1 MMKTTVGTW
10 KKWLWA
16 CLGLLLAIG
25 IVFGILSF
33 REFRLNERRNEA
45 LAELE
50 ARRGEY
56 DEQSIVLADTSLVE
70 ARKLAERFGAALR
83 ITEDGKFAVLR
94 LPEGTSILDIY
105 SDEAN
110 NAYIKDMQADYSVSV
125 ADLTDSENA
134 GRTPISPNYI
144 VEDSLYKNQGYLD
157 YVNIGKTWNTTKGSG
172 VTVAVIDTGIDTD
185 HPEFAGKISEYSYNA
200 TEDKIVKDYLT
211 EDGTYDWSLI
221 EDEQGHG
228 TAVAGVIA
236 AQMNGAGIVGIAPDV
251 NLIVIKAE
259 CDEQGKF
266 KRASDLVFALYYAIE
281 RDVSVV
287 NMSFGGAGS
296 NPYASATQLALDSDV
311 ICVAAAGN
319 ESTTALTYPA
329 ADERVFG
336 VGALEDGGWGLASYS
351 NYGENVNLVAP
362 GTVYTAK
369 MGGGYGV
376 MDGTSFS
383 APIVTAAI
391 ALHMSQ
397 NRYTE
402 FIEVEEALYASCADL
417 GSLGED
423 FIYGYGALD
432 ISAFVTG
439 ARGTVTFNML
449 TDELENTEQIFVRG
463 VSLQD
468 IPEPE
473 RL

>member
-1 MMKTTVGTW
+1 MMKMLFGTRKGWLYAVISALIVVGV
-10 KKWLWA
+10 
-16 CLGLLLAIG
+16 
-25 IVFGILSF
+25 VFGILAF
-33 REFRLNERRNEA
+33 REFSLNEERNDA

-94 LPEGTSILDIY
+94 LPEGTSILDVY

-125 ADLTDSENA
+125 ADLTGSEGNV
-134 GRTPISPNYI
+134 GRTPLSPSYS
-144 VEDSLYKNQGYLD
+144 VSDTLYKNQGYLD

-211 EDGTYDWSLI
+211 EDGAYDWSLI

-259 CDEQGKF
+259 CDEQGRF
-266 KRASDLVFALYYAIE
+266 ERTSDLVFALYYAIE
-281 RDVSVV
+281 
-287 NMSFGGAGS
+287 
-296 NPYASATQLALDSDV
+296 SATCS
-311 ICVAAAGN
+311 G
-319 ESTTALTYPA
+319 
-329 ADERVFG
+329 
-336 VGALEDGGWGLASYS
+336 
-351 NYGENVNLVAP
+351 
-362 GTVYTAK
+362 
-369 MGGGYGV
+369 
-376 MDGTSFS
+376 
-383 APIVTAAI
+383 
-391 ALHMSQ
+391 
-397 NRYTE
+397 
-402 FIEVEEALYASCADL
+402 
-417 GSLGED
+417 
-423 FIYGYGALD
+423 IY
-432 ISAFVTG
+432 
-439 ARGTVTFNML
+439 R
-449 TDELENTEQIFVRG
+449 
-463 VSLQD
+463 
-468 IPEPE
+468 
-473 RL
+473 